1 MEQST
6 IYDDTYVAG
15 EVERVIFLSE
25 QTRFAVLK
33 VNITETNTHFNDEII
48 VTGYFHAIA
57 EGDLYR
63 FSGKITNHA
72 RYGEQFSADSFK
84 KELPNTVH
92 GVIHYL
98 SGDTFPGIG
107 EKTAKKIVET
117 LGVDALE
124 KISDD
129 ATVLKDVSGLSKSKI
144 DMIHRTI
151 LENRQTE
158 QMVIKLSE
166 LGFGARMSAKIL
178 KVYQEDTLNIIE
190 KEPYRLVMD
199 IEGIGFA
206 TADKIALS
214 SGIAL
219 DDPGRLKAGIMYM
232 MESVVISD
240 GHTYIKTDEL
250 AGLTDELLSKNNTS
264 HFSDTEIIDAV
275 HDLCNRD
282 QLIDFEGSIYIPSLF
297 YSEYKSSEQIYR
309 LINDRTDISI
319 NTEKAGEM
327 VEEVG
332 DHFDI
337 SYNNKQKEAIIRAL
351 TQKISIITGGPGT
364 GKTTIVKGIINA
376 YHRIHKLK
384 DYDEYS
390 SDEYPVRLIAPTG
403 RASKRLSETAGIS
416 ASTIHR
422 LIGWGMDTGKDELID
437 ADIDAELIII
447 DEMSMVDTWLFYQFM
462 RNVKP
467 YTMLVFVG
475 DRDQLPSVG
484 PGTVFKDLITSDV
497 IPVTELDTIYRQGEG
512 SSIIRL
518 AHEIKEDRQMDI
530 RQKFRDRLFI
540 PARIN
545 QIPDLVENVV
555 DKAVAKGYDMRDIQV
570 LAPIYRGDAGITKL
584 NQILQRILNPVE
596 EGKNEM
602 EFGDLLFREGD
613 KVIQLVNRAED
624 NVFNGDSGIIESI
637 LFKDQDKAE
646 KDTIM
651 VDYDGIHI
659 AYERKELTELSHA
672 YCTSIHK
679 AQGSE
684 YPIVIMPVVKS
695 YRHMLMKN
703 IVYTGISRAKE
714 SLIICGDADAFY
726 DSLKREGIKRNT
738 SLTGMIHTIFGV
750 KDDVSGS
757 ATEESLPEDEIL
769 TEENMVKIPAM
780 INMGDVSPYD
790 FN

>member
-6 IYDDTYVAG
+6 IYDETYIIG
-15 EVERVIFLSE
+15 EVERVIFMSE

-33 VNITETNTHFNDEII
+33 VNISETNTHFSDEAI
-48 VTGYFHAIA
+48 VTGYFHAVA
-57 EGDLYR
+57 EGDSYR

-84 KELPNTVH
+84 KELPNTVR
-92 GVIHYL
+92 GVIQYL

-107 EKTAKKIVET
+107 EKTAKKIAES

-129 ATVLKDVSGLSKSKI
+129 PAVLNGIGGLSKSKI
-144 DMIHRTI
+144 EMIHRTI

-158 QMVIKLSE
+158 QSVIKLTE
-166 LGFGARMSAKIL
+166 LGFGPRMSAKIL
-178 KVYQEDTLNIIE
+178 KVYQDETMNIIE

-199 IEGIGFA
+199 VEGVGFA

-214 SGIAL
+214 SGIAMN
-219 DDPGRLKAGIMYM
+219 DPGRLKAGIMYV
-232 MESVVISD
+232 MEAEVMGD
-240 GHTYIKTDEL
+240 GHTYIEMEQL
-250 AGLTDELLSKNNTS
+250 IELTDGLLSKNNVC
-264 HFSDTEIIDAV
+264 HFSDEAITEAV
-275 HDLCNRD
+275 EALADND
-282 QLIDFEGSIYIPSLF
+282 QLIQYSGRLYVPSLF

-309 LINDRTDISI
+309 LMNDRTDISI
-319 NTEKAGEM
+319 KAEKAGDM
-327 VEEVG
+327 VAEVG
-332 DHFDI
+332 EHFDI
-337 SYNNKQKEAIIRAL
+337 AYNTKQKEAIISAL
-351 TQKISIITGGPGT
+351 TKKITIITGGPGT

-376 YHRIHKLK
+376 YHRLHKLK
-384 DYDEYS
+384 DYDEYDA
-390 SDEYPVRLIAPTG
+390 DEYPIRLIAPTG
-403 RASKRLSETAGIS
+403 RASKRLSETAGIG

-422 LIGWGMDTGKDELID
+422 LIGWGMETGKDEIIDAEID
-437 ADIDAELIII
+437 ADLIII

-467 YTMLVFVG
+467 YTILVFVG

-484 PGTVFKDLITSDV
+484 PGTVFKDLISSEV
-497 IPVTELDTIYRQGEG
+497 VPVTELDTIYRQGEG

-518 AHEIKEDRQMDI
+518 AHQIKTSERMNI
-530 RQKFRDRLFI
+530 TEKFSDRLFI
-540 PARIN
+540 PARVD
-545 QIPDLVENVV
+545 QIPDLIENVV
-555 DKAVAKGYDMRDIQV
+555 DKAVGKGYDMRDIQV
-570 LAPIYRGDAGITKL
+570 LAPIYRGNAGISKL
-584 NQILQRILNPVE
+584 NQILQTILNPAE
-596 EGKNEM
+596 EDKNEI
-602 EFGDLLFREGD
+602 EFGDVIFREGD
-613 KVIQLVNRAED
+613 KVIQLVNRGED

-637 LFKDQDKAE
+637 LFKDQDEAE

-651 VDYDGIHI
+651 VDFDGIHI

-703 IVYTGISRAKE
+703 IVYTGITRAKE
-714 SLIICGDADAFY
+714 SLIICGDSNAFY
-726 DSLKREGIKRNT
+726 DSLEREGIKRNT
-738 SLTGMIHTIFGV
+738 SLEEMIRSLFGITGED
-750 KDDVSGS
+750 KKVSDAPDGE
-757 ATEESLPEDEIL
+757 TVLHEETMME
-769 TEENMVKIPAM
+769 IPAM
-780 INMGDVSPYD
+780 INMGEVSPYD

>member
-6 IYDDTYVAG
+6 IYDDTYVTG

-33 VNITETNTHFNDEII
+33 VNITETNTHFNDDVI
-48 VTGYFHAIA
+48 VTGYFHAVT
-57 EGDLYR
+57 EGESYR
-63 FSGKITNHA
+63 FSGKTTNHT

-84 KELPNTVH
+84 KALPNTVR

-107 EKTAKKIVET
+107 EKTAKKIVDT

-129 ATVLKDVSGLSKSKI
+129 PAALKTVDGLSGNKI

-158 QMVIKLSE
+158 QMIIKLTE
-166 LGFGARMSAKIL
+166 LGFGARMSARIL
-178 KVYQEDTLNIIE
+178 KTYDEDTLNIID

-206 TADKIALS
+206 TADRIALS
-214 SGIAL
+214 SGITL
-219 DDPGRLKAGIMYM
+219 DDTGRLKAGIMYV
-232 MESVVISD
+232 MESLVMSD
-240 GHTYIKTDEL
+240 GHTYIRMEDL
-250 AGLTDELLSKNNTS
+250 VSSADELLAKDDTS
-264 HFSDTEIIDAV
+264 YFADTEIIDAV
-275 HDLCNRD
+275 HALCDSD

-297 YSEYKSSEQIYR
+297 YSEYKSAEQIYR
-309 LINDRTDISI
+309 LVNDRTDISI
-319 NTEKAGEM
+319 STEKAGET

-337 SYNNKQKEAIIRAL
+337 SYNRKQKEGIIRAL

-384 DYDEYS
+384 DYGEYS
-390 SDEYPVRLIAPTG
+390 ADEYPVKLIAPTG

-422 LIGWGMDTGKDELID
+422 LIGWGMETGKDELID
-437 ADIDAELIII
+437 ADLDAELIII

-467 YTMLVFVG
+467 YTILVFVG

-530 RQKFRDRLFI
+530 RQKFTDRLFI
-540 PARIN
+540 PAGIN
-545 QIPDLVENVV
+545 QIPELVENVV
-555 DKAVAKGYDMRDIQV
+555 DKAVTKGYDMRDIQV
-570 LAPIYRGDAGITKL
+570 LAPIYKGNAGITKL
-584 NQILQRILNPVE
+584 NQILQRILNPGE
-596 EGKNEM
+596 DDKNEI
-602 EFGDLLFREGD
+602 EFGDLRFREGD

-624 NVFNGDSGIIESI
+624 NVFNGDSGIIDSI
-637 LFKDQDKAE
+637 LFKDQDGAE
-646 KDTIM
+646 KDTIT
-651 VDYDGIHI
+651 VDFDGIHI
-659 AYERKELTELSHA
+659 AYERKELIELSHA

-703 IVYTGISRAKE
+703 IVYTGISRARE
-714 SLIICGDADAFY
+714 SLIICGDDTAFY
-726 DSLKREGIKRNT
+726 DALKREGIQRNT
-738 SLTGMIHTIFGV
+738 SLTEMIHTVFGM
-750 KDDVSGS
+750 DVTGS
-757 ATEESLPEDEIL
+757 DRENALPEETVL
-769 TEENMVKIPAM
+769 TEENMVRIPAM
-780 INMGDVSPYD
+780 INMGEVSPYD